1 MHSTHVVRYVLV
13 IVLAMLALSACDKSS
28 ANASNNT
35 NNHSNN
41 HQHNNTPDANNDPG
55 KGDFSS
61 EDPGSGPDEDA
72 EETKA
77 GWAQGTWRIATTPE
91 DAPIVF
97 IDIFHDEGKP
107 ALTGTFI
114 MMPFEGFDGETG
126 DLLEGSTYDNGS
138 LILKLAPS
146 ADPDD
151 VWTIS
156 ATQQGED
163 KLLTGTLTTVSGSYN
178 LNVAI
183 ELAPQ

>member
-1 MHSTHVVRYVLV
+1 MNRSHVVRYVLV
-13 IVLAMLALSACDKSS
+13 IALAMLALSACDKSS
-28 ANASNNT
+28 ANSSGDT
-35 NNHSNN
+35 DNN
-41 HQHNNTPDANNDPG
+41 HQHNNTTNNTTNNEMG

-72 EETKA
+72 EEAKA
-77 GWAQGTWRIATTPE
+77 GWAQGTWRIATTPA

-126 DLLEGSTYDNGS
+126 ELIEGSTYDNGS
-138 LILKLAPS
+138 LVLKLNPG

-156 ATQQGED
+156 ATKQGED
-163 KLLTGTLTTVSGSYN
+163 KLLTGKLTTVSGSYD
-178 LNVAI
+178 LDIAI